1 MNLFLLM
8 VSMLSITAF
17 LCLLRIVGGPTHF
30 DRLIGLNLMVSNI
43 TVIIVILAVYY
54 NHLVYLDVALVYA
67 ILGFISVIAISK
79 YLTGREL
86 HQ

>member
-8 VSMLSITAF
+8 TSMLSLTAF
-17 LCLLRIVGGPTHF
+17 LCLVRVVKGPTHF

-67 ILGFISVIAISK
+67 ILGFISIIAISK
-79 YLTGREL
+79 YLTGRQL

>member
-67 ILGFISVIAISK
+67 ILGFISSIS
-79 YLTGREL
+79 L
-86 HQ
+86 Q